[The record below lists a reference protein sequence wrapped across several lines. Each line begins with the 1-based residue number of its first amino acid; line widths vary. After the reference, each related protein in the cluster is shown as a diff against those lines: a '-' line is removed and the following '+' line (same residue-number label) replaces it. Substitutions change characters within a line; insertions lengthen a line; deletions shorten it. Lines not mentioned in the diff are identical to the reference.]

1 MRAFLKS
8 LQHVIDASDCP
19 DLQPQKD
26 AFWIPGHRRYLLLAE
41 FGSIFVSPIAE
52 LGPLEKR
59 QATGA
64 PFLVVLHHCQSQC
77 FLKIEP
83 VVVVLEWPD
92 HRKNFAWVLGHNL
105 IGIVAENEANHLTF
119 FSSSFCLRSG
129 R

>member
-1 MRAFLKS
+1 MAYPAGKRARS
-8 LQHVIDASDCP
+8 RVG
-19 DLQPQKD
+19 
-26 AFWIPGHRRYLLLAE
+26 WR
-41 FGSIFVSPIAE
+41 SIFVSPIAE

-77 FLKIEP
+77 LKIEP

-92 HRKNFAWVLGHNL
+92 HRKNFAWVLSHKL

-119 FSSSFCLRSG
+119 FSGSFCLRGG